1 LAPAKF
7 AIVHL
12 KESRGETSLEDQNS
26 SAETTTIASEIAPSD
41 KADRL
46 PQTFAYFAAFV
57 ALGLSSAS
65 MGPTLPGLAAN
76 VQTDLKNISLLF
88 TARSLGYLLV
98 SLRGGK
104 LYDKPRGNR
113 VMAVALVIMAMLLA
127 FVPMLPTLWL
137 LFFAI
142 LLTGIAEGALDIG
155 GNTLLVW
162 IHGKR
167 VAPFMNALHFFFG
180 VGAFLSPI
188 IVARILQVNPDI
200 RAAYWVLA
208 LLMLPMAFWVLRL
221 PSPAPQNA
229 STEKV
234 EARTNPRLVAFI
246 ALFFFLYL
254 GAELGFANWIFT
266 YMDTL
271 KLSDETT
278 ARYVNSAFWAALT
291 LGRLLAIPLAA
302 RFRPGVILCSNLLGS
317 LLSIAV
323 ILLWQQS
330 FVAVSAGAVGLG
342 LSLAPIFPTTFS
354 FAERRLTITG
364 QVTGWFLVG
373 ASAGGMFLP
382 WLIGQLFEKL
392 GPQVMMLIILFD
404 LLAASL
410 VFVMLLLNSDRK
422 ELEKV

>member
-1 LAPAKF
+1 
-7 AIVHL
+7 
-12 KESRGETSLEDQNS
+12 LEDKNM
-26 SAETTTIASEIAPSD
+26 SAETTTLSDEFASPD
-41 KADRL
+41 QADRL
-46 PQTFAYFAAFV
+46 PQTIAYFAAFV

-76 VQTDLKNISLLF
+76 AQTDLKNISLLF

-98 SLRGGK
+98 SLLGGR
-104 LYDKPRGNR
+104 LYDKRRGNR
-113 VMAVALVIMAMLLA
+113 VMAVVLVLMAMLLA
-127 FVPMLPTLWL
+127 LVPTLPKLWL

-142 LLTGIAEGALDIG
+142 LFTGSAEGALQIG

-180 VGAFLSPI
+180 VGAILSPI
-188 IVARILQVNPDI
+188 IVAQVALVNPDI

-229 STEKV
+229 GAEKIKAQV
-234 EARTNPRLVAFI
+234 NPRLVAFI
-246 ALFFFLYL
+246 AVFFFLYL

-266 YMDTL
+266 YLDTL

-291 LGRLLAIPLAA
+291 VGRLLAIPLAA
-302 RFRPGVILCSNLLGS
+302 RFQPHLMLFSNLSGS
-317 LLSIAV
+317 LLSLAV
-323 ILLWQQS
+323 MLLWPQS
-330 FVAVSAGAVGLG
+330 FTAVCAGAIGFG
-342 LSLAPIFPTTFS
+342 LSMASTFPTMFS
-354 FAERRLTITG
+354 FAERHLTITG

-392 GPQVMMLIILFD
+392 GARVMMLVILFD
-404 LLAASL
+404 LIAALL
-410 VFVMLLLNSDRK
+410 VFVLLLWNCSRK
-422 ELEKV
+422 ELKKV